1 MLKHSSD
8 PTSRKVME
16 HSPPETFDDG
26 RFQPPLDWVSWI
38 GFIISD
44 DVWHEE
50 VRSIARE
57 HSSWSTPP

>member
-26 RFQPPLDWVSWI
+26 RFQPLWI
-38 GFIISD
+38 GL
-44 DVWHEE
+44 VEL
-50 VRSIARE
+50 VL
-57 HSSWSTPP
+57 SSAMMFGMRR